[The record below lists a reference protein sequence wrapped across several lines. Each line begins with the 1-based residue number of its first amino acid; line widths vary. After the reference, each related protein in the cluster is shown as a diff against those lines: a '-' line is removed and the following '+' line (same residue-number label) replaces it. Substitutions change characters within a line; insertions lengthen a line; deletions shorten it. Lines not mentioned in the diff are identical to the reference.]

1 MFPIARF
8 RIDDRSMEPALRAGD
23 YVLVN
28 RWAYRTKAPGAA
40 DIVVLRNPEAMGQ
53 FLVKRITSGDVTT
66 GFFVLGDNTAHSR
79 DSRHFGVVPMHLI
92 VGKVRYHAK
101 A

>member
-1 MFPIARF
+1 MFPLARF
-8 RIDDRSMEPALRAGD
+8 RIDDRSMEPALHAGD
-23 YVLVN
+23 YVFVN
-28 RWAYRTKAPGAA
+28 RWAYRRKAPVAG
-40 DIVVLRNPEAMGQ
+40 DLVVLRNPEAMGQ
-53 FLVKRITSGDVTT
+53 FLVKRIMSGDVTT

-79 DSRHFGVVPMHLI
+79 DSRHFGVVPVHLL